1 MRVVRFLI
9 LVMSIG
15 ATLGGCAQQ
24 PVAYMVYPPAGTTYP
39 APGMGIDHVVYGTG
53 GPYVPPKPVVSY
65 APPPTP
71 APYPASYPA
80 QTVGPYVP
88 PQPAA
93 NYASPPSPAPY
104 PAQGAAPIAQGR
116 GLFSSAAPAPVA
128 AAVPAPMTAAA
139 SAPAPPSRPVR
150 VASAAPM
157 TGPMAAP
164 AAVAPAP
171 APAVMPAPP
180 MPAPAPVAAAKPV
193 RVASEL
199 PMPVPA
205 GPMAMP
211 APSMAMPGPAM
222 AMPAAGPVAVPA
234 GPVAYAPVVAPPDY
248 FLDSGDRLRVVVFGQ
263 EGLTNAYLVDAAGCI
278 DVPLIGQVLARGAT
292 TEELAHRIA
301 ARLRNG
307 FIREPHVAVEV
318 VAYRPFFILGEVT
331 QPGQYPYVPRMTAE
345 TAVAIAGG
353 FTPRAFRRNVI
364 IDRPVAGRIV
374 RMSVPPSFPL
384 RPGDT
389 VNVQERWF

>member
-9 LVMSIG
+9 LVVG
-15 ATLGGCAQQ
+15 LAATVAGCAQQ
-24 PVAYMVYPPAGTTYP
+24 PVAYVVYPPAGTAYP

-53 GPYVPPKPVVSY
+53 GPYVSPKPAASY
-65 APPPTP
+65 AP
-71 APYPASYPA
+71 
-80 QTVGPYVP
+80 
-88 PQPAA
+88 
-93 NYASPPSPAPY
+93 PPSPAPY
-104 PAQGAAPIAQGR
+104 SASYSAPYAAPYPAQTAAPVAQGR

-128 AAVPAPMTAAA
+128 VAVPPSAVPPPVTAAA
-139 SAPAPPSRPVR
+139 PAPVPTARPVR

-164 AAVAPAP
+164 AAVSPAPLSPAPSAPA
-171 APAVMPAPP
+171 ASAQMMA
-180 MPAPAPVAAAKPV
+180 APVAAAKPV
-193 RVASEL
+193 RVASEIPV
-199 PMPVPA
+199 PMPA

-211 APSMAMPGPAM
+211 APSLAVPGPPM

-248 FLDSGDRLRVVVFGQ
+248 TLDSGDRLRVVVFGQ

-331 QPGQYPYVPRMTAE
+331 APGQYPYVPRMTAE

-353 FTPRAFRRNVI
+353 FTPRAFRRNLVV
-364 IDRPVAGRIV
+364 DRLVAGRIV